1 MLKTPSLIET
11 VRVRDGRAP
20 LWHLHLR
27 RLVASC
33 RTLGVPFPLEF
44 EVPSGGTDRV
54 QRIVVGMKGK
64 QVTEREV
71 GSVEPVRLITA
82 RQAHQPYPHKT
93 ADRSQFAEA
102 LAEAESAAAD
112 DALMLTPE
120 GMVAECTIWTVF
132 WWEGPTLVAP
142 SLRLGILPS
151 VSRSRIAEI
160 GPVTERVVPRDALNG
175 IPIILANAARGI
187 VPVARLDGKPVP
199 SHPGTALLQRRFWDT
214 VS

>member
-33 RTLGVPFPLEF
+33 RALGIPFPLEF
-44 EVPSGGTDRV
+44 EVPSRGTDRV

-82 RQAHQPYPHKT
+82 RQPHQPYPHKT
-93 ADRSQFAEA
+93 ADRTQFAEA
-102 LAEAESAAAD
+102 LAEAENAGAN

-120 GMVAECTIWTVF
+120 GMVAECTIWAIF
-132 WWEGPTLVAP
+132 WWEGATLVAP
-142 SLRLGILPS
+142 AMRLGILPS
-151 VSRSRIAEI
+151 VARARIAEI
-160 GPVTERVVPRDALNG
+160 GPVTERSVSRDALNG
-175 IPIILANAARGI
+175 VPIILANAARGI

-199 SHPGTALLQRRFWDT
+199 EHPGTALLQRSFWDT

>member
-33 RTLGVPFPLEF
+33 RTLGIPFPLEF
-44 EVPSGGTDRV
+44 DVPSGGTDRV

-93 ADRSQFAEA
+93 ADRTQFAEA
-102 LAEAESAAAD
+102 SAEAESAGAD

-132 WWEGPTLVAP
+132 WWDGPTLVAP

-160 GPVTERVVPRDALNG
+160 GPVTERVVPRDTLDG

-214 VS
+214 LS

>member
-33 RTLGVPFPLEF
+33 RALGIPFPLEF
-44 EVPSGGTDRV
+44 EVPAGGTDRV

-71 GSVEPVRLITA
+71 GSAEPVRLITA
-82 RQAHQPYPHKT
+82 RQPHQAYPHKT
-93 ADRSQFAEA
+93 ADRTQFAEA
-102 LAEAESAAAD
+102 SAEAESSGAE

-120 GMVAECTIWTVF
+120 GMVAECSIWAIF
-132 WWEGPTLVAP
+132 WWDGATLVAP
-142 SLRLGILPS
+142 TMRLGILPS
-151 VSRSRIAEI
+151 VARARIAEI
-160 GPVTERVVPRDALNG
+160 GPVTERSVPRDALNG
-175 IPIILANAARGI
+175 VPIILANAARGI
-187 VPVARLDGKPVP
+187 VPVARLDGQPVP
-199 SHPGTALLQRRFWDT
+199 PHPGTTLLQRRFWDT

>member
-27 RLVASC
+27 RLVSSC
-33 RTLGVPFPLEF
+33 RTLGIPFPLEF

-54 QRIVVGMKGK
+54 QRIVVSMKGK

-82 RQAHQPYPHKT
+82 REPHQPYPHKT
-93 ADRSQFAEA
+93 ADRTQFAEA
-102 LAEAESAAAD
+102 SAEAEASGAD
-112 DALMLTPE
+112 DALMLTSE
-120 GMVAECTIWTVF
+120 GMVAEGTIWAVF
-132 WWEGPTLVAP
+132 WWEGATLVAP
-142 SLRLGILPS
+142 GMRLGILPS
-151 VSRSRIAEI
+151 VARARITEI
-160 GPVTERVVPRDALNG
+160 GPVAERSVPREALNG
-175 IPIILANAARGI
+175 VPIILANAARGI

-199 SHPGTALLQRRFWDT
+199 SHPGTALLQRSFWDT